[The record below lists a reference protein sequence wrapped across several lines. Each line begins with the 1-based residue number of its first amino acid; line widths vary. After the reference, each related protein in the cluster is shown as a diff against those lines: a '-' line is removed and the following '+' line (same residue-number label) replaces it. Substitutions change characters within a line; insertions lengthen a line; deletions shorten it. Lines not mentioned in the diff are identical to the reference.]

1 MLTDEDKKEDEEN
14 IDNYSL
20 EDIEAK
26 LSVICVRKKV
36 NFDSEDTDKNENTVE
51 DEVMTYSLNN
61 EGSAIM
67 PEWLKALKNTRDSK
81 E

>member
-1 MLTDEDKKEDEEN
+1 MKELKIRITILESVLGTQTGDK
-14 IDNYSL
+14 
-20 EDIEAK
+20 DIY
-26 LSVICVRKKV
+26 R
-36 NFDSEDTDKNENTVE
+36 NFIGSKAPDSSTVE
-51 DEVMTYSLNN
+51 DEVMTYNLNN